1 MNGTSIL
8 TKIFFRALGV
18 VLIPFALT
26 TSFAQDAVPNL
37 YWAPE
42 NVTVGGKQIDVL
54 LNVIFWLTFA
64 VFVATQAVYIYYLI
78 KYRRRPGVKAHYSHG
93 NNFLEIIWTSIPTVI
108 FLILAI
114 VSNRVW
120 FDIHSD
126 PPVDALKVNIS
137 SYQYGW
143 DMRYAGADGQLGR
156 IEVKQIGLENKFGLA
171 KDDEAAADDFTAM
184 ELVIPAN
191 RPVHIYLNSRD
202 VIHSFYVPNFR
213 LYQDAV
219 PGRTITWVWFE
230 VIRAGN
236 FELACS
242 QLCGVGHYNMKAPIR
257 VLPPEEFDKWYAEK
271 SQAALEAKAGPPGVS
286 STVAALAEKPI
297 SPESQANPLSH

>member
-1 MNGTSIL
+1 MNIL
-8 TKIFFRALGV
+8 PKIPD
-18 VLIPFALT
+18 VLKRGILLFVAIIFPAI
-26 TSFAQDAVPNL
+26 AMAENQVPNL

-42 NVTVGGKQIDVL
+42 NVTVGGKQIDAL

-64 VFVATQAVYIYYLI
+64 VFVLTQAVYIYYLV

-108 FLILAI
+108 FLVLAI

-120 FDIHSD
+120 FDIHAS
-126 PPVDALKVNIS
+126 PPADALKVNIS
-137 SYQYGW
+137 SYQFGW
-143 DMRYAGADGQLGR
+143 DMRYAGADGKLGA
-156 IEVKQIGLENKFGLA
+156 IEVKNINLDNKFGLA
-171 KDDEAAADDFTAM
+171 KTDMEAADDFTSM

-191 RPVHIYLNSRD
+191 RPVHIYLNARD
-202 VIHSFYVPNFR
+202 VIHSFYVPQFR

-230 VIRAGN
+230 VTKPGK

-242 QLCGVGHYNMKAPIR
+242 QLCGTGHYNMKAPIR
-257 VLPPEEFDKWYAEK
+257 VVSGEEFDKWYAEK
-271 SQAALEAKAGPPGVS
+271 SKAALEAKAGPPGIAPSV
-286 STVAALAEKPI
+286 VGL
-297 SPESQANPLSH
+297 